1 MSNKT
6 PYLNVFTV
14 EEFDGADGKT
24 ARNWLKVGVAFPHA
38 GGNGFNIEL
47 RAFPRD
53 GKLVVLPPQSEERET
68 RNDASATSF
77 ATASKTGVAKDRGR

>member
-14 EEFDGADGKT
+14 EEFDGAGGQT
-24 ARNWLKVGVAFPHA
+24 ARNWIKVGVAFPHA
-38 GGNGFNIEL
+38 NGGGFNIEL

-53 GKLVVLPPQSEERET
+53 GKLVALPPQSE
-68 RNDASATSF
+68 
-77 ATASKTGVAKDRGR
+77 DRGPRGDGSAPQSEPAAKAAPAKERAR

>member
-14 EEFDGADGKT
+14 EEFDAADGKT

-38 GGNGFNIEL
+38 SGNGFNIEL

-53 GKLVVLPPQSEERET
+53 GKLVVLSPQSEERET
-68 RNDASATSF
+68 RHDASATHSE
-77 ATASKTGVAKDRGR
+77 ASPKTSAAKDRVR

>member
-6 PYLNVFTV
+6 SYLNVFTV
-14 EEFDGADGKT
+14 EEFDGADGKA
-24 ARNWLKVGVAFPHA
+24 ARNWLKVGVAFRHA
-38 GGNGFNIEL
+38 SGNGFNIEL

-68 RNDASATSF
+68 SNDPSATHSE
-77 ATASKTGVAKDRGR
+77 TPWKTGAAKDHER